1 MQDAQ
6 NMADLKAEAEKLSR
20 EIELKSS
27 LIANQ
32 EHILNAIQ
40 AEADEAKGRE
50 EDLMAKIAEK
60 ERIIERQKA
69 QIERTH
75 QHEKSSE
82 SAADDLIK
90 KSPVYKSLQKK
101 ADLGARLTDEEWL
114 ELDRL
119 VIEALPGFYDLV
131 SKHGRE
137 LTTADYQTCV
147 LDRLFVDPHSIHHLI
162 GISDS
167 YVTKIRIK
175 LLATLFDREGKA
187 KDFDQEIRKVY

>member
-1 MQDAQ
+1 M
-6 NMADLKAEAEKLSR
+6 
-20 EIELKSS
+20 
-27 LIANQ
+27 
-32 EHILNAIQ
+32 
-40 AEADEAKGRE
+40 
-50 EDLMAKIAEK
+50 
-60 ERIIERQKA
+60 ERI
-69 QIERTH
+69 H

-101 ADLGARLTDEEWL
+101 ANLGVRLTDEEWQ

-119 VIEALPGFYDLV
+119 VIEALPGFYDIV
-131 SKHGRE
+131 SKHVSE

-162 GISDS
+162 GFSDS

-175 LLATLFDREGKA
+175 LLSVLFGREGKA
-187 KDFDQEIRKVY
+187 KDFDQQIRNIY